1 MIATCFVGWAFVA
14 ASVGHVTQS
23 SASTITVEDGRLVAE
38 VRVAQTDL
46 ARKGGAFTHSGP
58 DLERY
63 VQNAFDL
70 RVAGK
75 SQLTGHVASA
85 ESRLESFG
93 SPSARPERWV
103 VLRIEYTLTEQPQAL
118 ELASRLFLDVDTEHR
133 HLVRV
138 RSGADETCIVL
149 GPGQTV
155 RVPLGT
161 AARWTGF
168 FGFYRTGI
176 AHILG
181 GIDHLLFLCILLLLC
196 RTPGKLVRT
205 ITAFSVTHGVTL
217 SLVVLGFVHVSR
229 DWVECAIALSI
240 LYVAVE
246 VVAGESVPTWISA
259 FVFGLFHGMG
269 FASGLAE
276 MDWQSS
282 GIVRSLLG
290 FSLGV
295 DTGQLLVVGALYPI
309 IAIVRTRLPR
319 VYPWLAAPIAGGAV
333 CVAAFWLH
341 ARWPA

>member
-1 MIATCFVGWAFVA
+1 MIATCFVGWALVA
-14 ASVGHVTQS
+14 ASIGHVTQT
-23 SASTITVEDGRLVAE
+23 SASAITLEDGRLVAE

-46 ARKGGAFTHSGP
+46 ARKGEAFTHSGP

-63 VQNAFDL
+63 VLDALDVRAAGRSQL
-70 RVAGK
+70 IGRVA
-75 SQLTGHVASA
+75 ST
-85 ESRLESFG
+85 ESRLETFG
-93 SPSARPERWV
+93 SPGARPERWV
-103 VLRIEYTLTEQPQAL
+103 VMRIEYPLAETPAAL

-138 RSGADETCIVL
+138 RSGSEETCLVL

-181 GIDHLLFLCILLLLC
+181 GIDHLLFLCLLLLLC
-196 RTPGKLVRT
+196 RTTGKLVRT

-229 DWVECAIALSI
+229 EWVECAIALSI

-259 FVFGLFHGMG
+259 FVFGLFHGLG

-276 MDWQSS
+276 MDWQSG

-295 DTGQLLVVGALYPI
+295 DTGQLLVVGALFPI
-309 IAIVRTRLPR
+309 LAIVRARVPR
-319 VYPWLAAPIAGGAV
+319 IYPWIAVPVAGCAV
-333 CVAAFWLH
+333 LVAGIWLY